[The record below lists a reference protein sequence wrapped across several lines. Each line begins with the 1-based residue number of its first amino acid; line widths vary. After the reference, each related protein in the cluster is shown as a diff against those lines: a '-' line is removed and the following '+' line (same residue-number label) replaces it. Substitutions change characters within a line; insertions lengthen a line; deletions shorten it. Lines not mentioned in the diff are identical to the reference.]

1 MNLFFDS
8 SAVIKLF
15 HKERRTERL
24 RQLLLDSARQPN
36 VSELARLEFYS
47 TLYRLRRE
55 KNVGHR
61 GLVTA
66 FEKFEAEWIIILP
79 LSHWERSLPRKLL
92 VC

>member
-15 HKERRTERL
+15 HRERGTERL
-24 RQLLLDSARQPN
+24 RQLLMNSANQPH

-61 GLVTA
+61 GLLRS
-66 FEKFEAEWIIILP
+66 KSLKQSGLPIP
-79 LSHWERSLPRKLL
+79 LSRWERLSHRKLL
-92 VC
+92 RC